1 MLLNLKGVPLGD
13 LQILAQTRQRELQEA
28 PARSQRVI
36 PTTLIDRSPSSI
48 AFLRSKILY
57 ARPTLNSRGAV
68 TFGLRHIR
76 KDDSSKFLWLR

>member
-1 MLLNLKGVPLGD
+1 MLLNLKGMPLGD
-13 LQILAQTRQRELQEA
+13 LQILAQSGRRELQEA

-36 PTTLIDRSPSSI
+36 PTPLIDRSPSSI

-76 KDDSSKFLWLR
+76 KDD

>member
-1 MLLNLKGVPLGD
+1 MRYVSTCEGYRRLLNLKGMPLGD
-13 LQILAQTRQRELQEA
+13 LQILTQSGRSELGEA
-28 PARSQRVI
+28 SARNIR
-36 PTTLIDRSPSSI
+36 IDRSPSSI

-76 KDDSSKFLWLR
+76 KDD